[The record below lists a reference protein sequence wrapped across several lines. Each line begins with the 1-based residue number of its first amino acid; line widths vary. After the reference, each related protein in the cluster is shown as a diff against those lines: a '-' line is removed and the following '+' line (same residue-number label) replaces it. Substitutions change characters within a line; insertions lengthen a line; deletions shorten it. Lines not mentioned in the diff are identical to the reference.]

1 MTLRSLQKISHPYV
15 VCLHV
20 NCLVSYIVVQFL
32 PDMMSHLLQL
42 LTDVED
48 CDTKVSI
55 TITPKFGM
63 MMCHMQLKV
72 LRVISLIIESSDH
85 HVQPHVLTIAQQMPL
100 LWEQSAKH
108 NLLRCSILTTLMKI
122 TQGLGSISTSLH
134 SLLIPVITLA
144 TDPTQD
150 SYVYLGEDGLTLW

>member
-1 MTLRSLQKISHPYV
+1 
-15 VCLHV
+15 
-20 NCLVSYIVVQFL
+20 
-32 PDMMSHLLQL
+32 MSHLLQL
-42 LTDVED
+42 LTDVDD
-48 CDTKVSI
+48 CDTKVSV
-55 TITPKFGM
+55 TTTTSTDM
-63 MMCHMQLKV
+63 TVCYTQLKV
-72 LRVISLIIESSDH
+72 LRVISLVIESSDH
-85 HVQPHVLTIAQQMPL
+85 HIQPHVLTIAQQIPL

-122 TQGLGSISTSLH
+122 TQGLGNISTSLH

>member
-1 MTLRSLQKISHPYV
+1 MA
-15 VCLHV
+15 VC
-20 NCLVSYIVVQFL
+20 S
-32 PDMMSHLLQL
+32 
-42 LTDVED
+42 T
-48 CDTKVSI
+48 
-55 TITPKFGM
+55 
-63 MMCHMQLKV
+63 QLKV
-72 LRVISLIIESSDH
+72 LRVISLVIESSGYH
-85 HVQPHVLTIAQQMPL
+85 IQPHVLTIAQQMPL

-122 TQGLGSISTSLH
+122 TQGLGNISTSLH

>member
-1 MTLRSLQKISHPYV
+1 MI
-15 VCLHV
+15 
-20 NCLVSYIVVQFL
+20 
-32 PDMMSHLLQL
+32 SHLLQL
-42 LTDVED
+42 LTDVDD
-48 CDTKVSI
+48 CDTKVSVI
-55 TITPKFGM
+55 TTPSTDM
-63 MMCHMQLKV
+63 AVCSTQLKV
-72 LRVISLIIESSDH
+72 LRVISLVIESSSH
-85 HVQPHVLTIAQQMPL
+85 HIQPHVLTIAQQMPL

-122 TQGLGSISTSLH
+122 TQGLGNISTGLH